1 MVDAALTTRAL
12 NRATLARQ
20 MLLARETIAP
30 TAAIERLA
38 GLQAQL
44 ARPPF
49 IAFWSR
55 LERFDRDALARLLH
69 DREVVRATF
78 LRGTLHLVSAKDYVR
93 FRAAL
98 QPLLDRGMRSVLRD
112 HIGDL
117 DLPPLLREARA
128 HLERAPRTF
137 NALREHLVTRF
148 PKSNDRA
155 MGYAVRMQLPLVQVP
170 TETAWGY
177 PGTTEFAIAEAWLK
191 APLDPATSPAALVLR
206 YFAAFGP
213 ATFADAQ
220 VWSGL
225 AGLHD
230 VVESLRSKLR
240 VFRDPKG
247 RELFDLPDAPRPPE
261 DTIAPVRFLPE
272 FDNLVMA
279 YDDRARIVADAH
291 RAKIY
296 VAKNLQVLATFLVD
310 GFVAGTWKIERAKRE
325 ARLVLAPFEA
335 LSSAERDALEIE
347 GEALLRFVEPDA
359 TTFDVQIPSRSG
371 GARNAEKT
379 AAKKGA
385 STSKAKKV
393 AAKKGSATAKK
404 TARKT

>member
-1 MVDAALTTRAL
+1 MADAALTTRAL

-20 MLLARETIAP
+20 MLLARETITP

-49 IAFWSR
+49 IALWSR
-55 LERFDRDALARLLH
+55 LEGFDREALARLLH

-98 QPLLDRGMRSVLRD
+98 QPLLDRGMRSVLRE

-117 DLPPLLREARA
+117 DLPPLLCEARA

-137 NALREHLVTRF
+137 NALREHLVTHF

-177 PGTTEFAIAEAWLK
+177 PGTTEFAIAEAWLG
-191 APLDPATSPAALVLR
+191 APLDPATSPDALVLR

-220 VWSGL
+220 TWSGL
-225 AGLHD
+225 AGLRD
-230 VVESLRSKLR
+230 VVDSLRPKLR
-240 VFRDPKG
+240 VFRDPNG
-247 RELFDLPDAPRPPE
+247 RELFDLPDAPRPSE

-310 GFVAGTWKIERAKRE
+310 GFVAGTWKIERAKRD
-325 ARLVLAPFEA
+325 ARLVLAPFDA
-335 LSSAERDALEIE
+335 LSSAVRDALEIE

-359 TTFDVQIPSRSG
+359 TTFDVQIPSRSP
-371 GARNAEKT
+371 GARKVAKT
-379 AAKKGA
+379 AARKGVSKSQTPKRAAKKGA
-385 STSKAKKV
+385 
-393 AAKKGSATAKK
+393 AAAKK
-404 TARKT
+404 TARRT